1 MKKGFTL
8 VELLGVITVI
18 AILTIIAFPPIINQ
32 INRSK
37 NELSDTTLEIIYSAT
52 ELWIEQNQN
61 TYPLNES
68 DIYCITLQELVDNEM
83 LQEPI
88 QDAKTGQD
96 VSLSKVVKVEVGQNR
111 NMKTTLVDSTEC
123 TAF

>member
-32 INRSK
+32 INRAK
-37 NELSDTTLEIIYSAT
+37 NQLSDTTLEIIYSAT